1 MNRDAKKHLAIVS
14 AALVALLIG
23 AMAVRASRPGP
34 VTSERTDRVRREAPK
49 AAPQTVIL
57 PSPKFVAAAPERL
70 AGATNDSALTTMVDN
85 YLVAVARNDAATR
98 QAMLSGLQRQPGR
111 SAELL
116 AARRKG
122 TDPGTVF
129 AIDQAL
135 QELQVNR

>member
-1 MNRDAKKHLAIVS
+1 MNSLKHVWIAS
-14 AALVALLIG
+14 AALLALVVA
-23 AMAVRASRPGP
+23 AVAVRMSRPGP
-34 VTSERTDRVRREAPK
+34 VALERTDRVRREAPK
-49 AAPQTVIL
+49 AAPETVIV

-70 AGATNDSALTTMVDN
+70 AVATNDSALTTMVDN

-122 TDPGTVF
+122 MDPGTVF